1 MKLNEAIVI
10 LENHNEWGRDKEVP
24 NSIVMVDPAELGIAI
39 DVVVSEVKKFNIS
52 GVGSCPD
59 LTSVWN
65 EAVTKQDKGEHN
77 LFVTNDCWG
86 ALRLLE
92 KHGLCKISKL

>member
-1 MKLNEAIVI
+1 MEKRKLEKPVGDFIITTGKGIMTEGGAYYHYEEVI
-10 LENHNEWGRDKEVP
+10 KMIKKDR
-24 NSIVMVDPAELGIAI
+24 AEQLTLA
-39 DVVVSEVKKFNIS
+39 